1 MFLEQKGGQTLLN
14 IFVIIFRPHK
24 KEEPTILA
32 SPATQSP
39 PAKKKSRTPIII
51 VPSATQSII
60 TLANARN
67 LLEGYKYVSHDVG
80 LFSKIEIHAILRKL
94 KELKVELKAKF
105 SFNTKEVAVL
115 CRSKSSIIF
124 LRFAKSWFASPLQ
137 LF

>member
-1 MFLEQKGGQTLLN
+1 MFREIKGDQAFFPYFYFL
-14 IFVIIFRPHK
+14 RPHK

-51 VPSATQSII
+51 VPSAAQSII

-67 LLEGYKYVSHDVG
+67 LLEGYRYVSHEVK
-80 LFSKIEIHAILRKL
+80 FYSKIDMHSIFRKL

-105 SFNTKEVAVL
+105 SFNTKEVAAL

-124 LRFAKSWFASPLQ
+124 LRFDF
-137 LF
+137 